1 MAFGQLDRDNQP
13 QPLHEINITPLV
25 DVMLVLLVI
34 FIVTAPLLT
43 HTIKL
48 NLPKATAQVAQ
59 NDQPRVVISLTRE
72 GLYWD
77 SERISHSDLESRL
90 RATAVSSQPSI
101 VLRADKQ
108 VIYQEVIKVIDAVQK
123 AGIAKL
129 SFSTD
134 PKIT

>member
-77 SERISHSDLESRL
+77 SERINHSDLESRL

-123 AGIAKL
+123 AGISKL

>member
-59 NDQPRVVISLTRE
+59 NDQQRAVVSLTRDA
-72 GLYWD
+72 LYWD
-77 SERISHSDLESRL
+77 SELISLPELEARL
-90 RATAVSSQPSI
+90 GAFTKRGQPSI
-101 VLRADKQ
+101 VLRADKE
-108 VIYQEVIKVIDAVQK
+108 VVYQEVIKVIDALQK
-123 AGIAKL
+123 AGITKL

-134 PKIT
+134 PRL